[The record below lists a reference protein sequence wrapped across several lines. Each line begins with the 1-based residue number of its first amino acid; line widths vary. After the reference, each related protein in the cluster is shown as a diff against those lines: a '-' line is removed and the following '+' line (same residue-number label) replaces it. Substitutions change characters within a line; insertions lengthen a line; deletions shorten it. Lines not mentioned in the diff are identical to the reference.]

1 MENLVNQYFEI
12 IRAAQRRHRAGGD
25 IRGAVSA
32 YDQLLS
38 ELLVKFELASE
49 SDREAIRSSMSRESC
64 GLLLGAAEGAAT
76 WAVREGNTERLRIG
90 LAALLMENLKE
101 DYRESLIC
109 LTLMDHTARKLSSS
123 LQGFYK
129 DVRHFGASKG
139 LELFD
144 SYFSE
149 GGKTLDQMGYC
160 ESWNDAGEFRY
171 LRTW

>member
-1 MENLVNQYFEI
+1 MENLVDQYLKMI
-12 IRAAQRRHRAGGD
+12 QAAQRRHRAAGD
-25 IRGAVSA
+25 TRGAVSS

-38 ELLVKFELASE
+38 ELLAKFESASE
-49 SDREAIRSSMSRESC
+49 SDREAIRDSMSRESC
-64 GLLLGAAEGAAT
+64 GLLFGAAVDSAT
-76 WAVREGNTERLRIG
+76 RAVREGNTERLRIG
-90 LAALLMENLKE
+90 LAALLIENLKE
-101 DYRESLIC
+101 DYRESLIK
-109 LTLMDHTARKLSSS
+109 LTLLDHTARKLSSS

-160 ESWNDAGEFRY
+160 ESSDDAGEFCY
-171 LRTW
+171 SRTW